1 MLQKQVS
8 APVVCIKLTGRL
20 YFYSLLR
27 LNDNAFYNPP
37 TNFRALLSAT
47 LRHVVQNRP
56 TIITQYI
63 TPVYVDAYPSTI
75 FIENKQSQRQSFTLN
90 SFCRVQ

>member
-1 MLQKQVS
+1 MQWTCITTRRSSITSRNNMLQKQVS
-8 APVVCIKLTGRL
+8 APVVCIKLTGWL
-20 YFYSLLR
+20 YFLSLLR

-56 TIITQYI
+56 TITRNI
-63 TPVYVDAYPSTI
+63 
-75 FIENKQSQRQSFTLN
+75 
-90 SFCRVQ
+90 